1 MIQRKFI
8 PLNDDVNKLMAFTP
22 SLNLDWRNHQM
33 IKSNPFQVE
42 TLDAINHLRDEGW
55 KIKGSY
61 ENKGKNRKVVNQ
73 YIKLQHPDFSI
84 MNNSKGTDA
93 VAQMFVSNSCNGSSP
108 LNLDLGAFRQVC
120 SNGAVAFDSIG
131 HTSIKHT
138 IQGIESLG
146 NIICG
151 LNTKAQGVMQ
161 EFEKL
166 KHIHLKPSEIK
177 ELVIKAATIRFGNF
191 DFNPEQLLKIV
202 REEDKGND
210 LYTLFNRIQEN
221 LTQTNRLHTYQGKA
235 ISGVND
241 MKEDIRINQKLSK
254 LVYAY
259 A

>member
-33 IKSNPFQVE
+33 IQSNPFQVE
-42 TLDAINHLRDEGW
+42 TLDAVNHLRDEGW

-61 ENKGKNRKVVNQ
+61 ENKGSNRKVINQ
-73 YIKLQHPDFSI
+73 YVKLQHPDFSI

-93 VAQMFVSNSCNGSSP
+93 VASLIISNSCNGSSP

-120 SNGAVAFDSIG
+120 SNGLVAFDSIG

-138 IQGIESLG
+138 AQGIESLG

-161 EFEKL
+161 EFAKL
-166 KHIHLKPSEIK
+166 KGVNLTPAEIK

-191 DFNPEQLLKIV
+191 DFNPEQLLNIV

-221 LTQTNRLHTYQGKA
+221 LTQTNRLFDLQGKA
-235 ISGVND
+235 ISGVNNMRD
-241 MKEDIRINQKLSK
+241 DIRINQKLSE